1 MLAGV
6 TQNQGTPVLRVLDA
20 WGCPILWHIC
30 RRKAWRLWSMRRYRW
45 RVISFVVPSNFLDH
59 FWGSFSNFHENGT
72 FIFFLQG
79 IQAKS
84 RGLAQPSP
92 VGAAMGWKIWRAPPL
107 SLIRHQ
113 CTMLVGPRLSD
124 GELLHERWAFRGKPW
139 KNHLPEQCFHLPQK
153 VAKAILHLWFI
164 YCNHL

>member
-84 RGLAQPSP
+84 RGFGSTLTSGSCHGMENLEGTPPESYKASMYNAGWPAAEWRRVAARKMSISRQALKKSLAGAVFSSPAKGCQSNPSP
-92 VGAAMGWKIWRAPPL
+92 
-107 SLIRHQ
+107 
-113 CTMLVGPRLSD
+113 LVY
-124 GELLHERWAFRGKPW
+124 
-139 KNHLPEQCFHLPQK
+139 
-153 VAKAILHLWFI
+153 IL
-164 YCNHL
+164 

>member
-59 FWGSFSNFHENGT
+59 FWGSFSNFPWKTGLS
-72 FIFFLQG
+72 FFFCRASKL
-79 IQAKS
+79 S
-84 RGLAQPSP
+84 PEGLAQPSP
-92 VGAAMGWKIWRAPPL
+92 VGAAIGWKIWRAPPP

-153 VAKAILHLWFI
+153 VAKAILHL
-164 YCNHL
+164 YVL